1 MENSE
6 ENFSSLDVVKKTF
19 SFVWSSK
26 NKIFPQLILIII
38 SSYGGFFIIES
49 PYSTLVN
56 ICLYLIISIVT
67 VNVMIDSSRMV
78 YFGIDKFTKKFPI
91 VLGKREI
98 KFFLIWVLF
107 NFPNAINN
115 RIRDFIDLMENP
127 NIIILFLPIIISLIS
142 VYLGIRLILISPLIS
157 LDFDE
162 VFKKSWMLTQNS
174 KFNIIKSS
182 FLFVIILVLPIWIII
197 IIENILNIR
206 FFILPTIIGINF
218 ILGSVF
224 LTVLFMDIEKL
235 NKET

>member
-49 PYSTLVN
+49 SYSTLVN
-56 ICLYLIISIVT
+56 ICLYLIISIFT
-67 VNVMIDSSRMV
+67 VNVMIDSMRMV

-127 NIIILFLPIIISLIS
+127 NIIILFLPIIISLTS
-142 VYLGIRLILISPLIS
+142 MYLAIKLIFVFPLVS
-157 LDFDE
+157 LNFDE
-162 VFKKSWMLTQNS
+162 VFKKSWMSTRNS
-174 KFNIIKSS
+174 KFKIIKSLS
-182 FLFVIILVLPIWIII
+182 LIAIILGITFWIFMM
-197 IIENILNIR
+197 IENFLNLR
-206 FFILPTIIGINF
+206 FFITPIIFGTNF
-218 ILGSVF
+218 ILVSVF

-235 NKET
+235 NKES